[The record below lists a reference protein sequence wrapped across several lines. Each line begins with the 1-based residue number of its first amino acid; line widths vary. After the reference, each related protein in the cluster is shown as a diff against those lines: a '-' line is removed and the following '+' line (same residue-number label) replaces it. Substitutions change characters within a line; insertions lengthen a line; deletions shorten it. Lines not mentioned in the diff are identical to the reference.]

1 MARSSILAELVHQ
14 MTVDP
19 DHGFGLLS
27 PDDQEKMELIL
38 TERSHGSHG
47 APALQGLLTASVVG
61 PKPVPMDWILQTV
74 LSPPESEA
82 IGFDDFP
89 EFTWV
94 AEKIEEWLLR
104 IGQVFQQ
111 DPELFRLLVYM
122 PKLKEGDTTPD
133 PQTWCNGFVEG
144 MAYNRENWEPIFA
157 TKFGF
162 ERVAPILMTSD
173 PDEWE
178 KKEVLNPFTE
188 LTPLELC
195 DGIKMAALAIHAFWS
210 SYDPNPSSVRAPN
223 TPGRNDPCPCGS
235 GKKYKRCC
243 GRSF

>member
-1 MARSSILAELVHQ
+1 
-14 MTVDP
+14 MTLDP
-19 DHGFGLLS
+19 NHGFGLLS
-27 PDDQEKMELIL
+27 PEDQEKMELIL
-38 TERSHGSHG
+38 TEHSDGSYG
-47 APALQGLLTASVVG
+47 APALHGILTASVVG
-61 PKPVPMDWILQTV
+61 PKPVAMDWIVQTV

-94 AEKIEEWLLR
+94 VEKIEEWLHR

-111 DPELFRLLVYM
+111 DPKLFRLLVYM

-144 MAYNRENWEPIFA
+144 MAYNRDSWAPIFA

-162 ERVAPILMTSD
+162 EMVAPILMTSD

-178 KKEVLNPFTE
+178 KKDVLNPFTE

-195 DGIKMAALAIHAFWS
+195 DGIKIAALAIHAFWS
-210 SYDPNPSSVRAPN
+210 SYDPNQSSVRAPN

-243 GRSF
+243 GRSL